1 MSAGFAH
8 GAIPVGEDPAPGPP
22 DPGGWYERYLA
33 AAEAVAATLGVG
45 SSWIPTLNCPD
56 EGSFV
61 RDGFELVFTERG
73 LEQVDR
79 YDNVDDLVWAVTWD
93 MSFALAVDYE
103 FHHRHRG
110 VDSRRQM
117 FARQLELLARLG
129 PEAVARGEQRQQE
142 ILRDNPF
149 DDQLARRADRWAE
162 LMEAGM
168 SREEAVALATDEF
181 PA

>member
-1 MSAGFAH
+1 MSGRSDHVAS
-8 GAIPVGEDPAPGPP
+8 PLEDETVGDWRRS
-22 DPGGWYERYLA
+22 GGWYEQYLA
-33 AAEAVAATLGVG
+33 EARAIAATLGVG
-45 SSWIPTLNCPD
+45 SSLIPTLDRPD

-73 LEQVDR
+73 LEQAERFDSL
-79 YDNVDDLVWAVTWD
+79 DDLVWAVTWD
-93 MSFALAVDYE
+93 MSFALAVEYE

-117 FARQLELLARLG
+117 FAHQLKLLARLG
-129 PEAVARGEQRQQE
+129 PEAVSRGEQRQQE

-162 LMEAGM
+162 LIDSGM
-168 SREEAVALATDEF
+168 PREEAVALATAEF